1 MSSEWKSYFTKRSKE
16 KALED
21 QLKGTY
27 RGYYLVRESDGCRFF
42 ISPCEDIEALE
53 QVADKVLTDTDYA
66 YWIDY
71 SLGVD
76 VEGKPAW
83 MNMDYTEKFL

>member
-76 VEGKPAW
+76 VEGKPA
-83 MNMDYTEKFL
+83 